1 MIHMGFIEFQ
11 RCDDDDGQMVMTSDF
26 EKKKESEFRGRWLL
40 LLLLGVGGDLI
51 LFSIF
56 LLSKVSIGVTLDWDW
71 EAKKT
76 NQRYV
81 WAMAI
86 YHHSSRFILCR
97 SHSPNL
103 PHVTIFF
110 FFCLHLTKGI
120 YKLILILY
128 VFILLDS
135 QFFYP

>member
-1 MIHMGFIEFQ
+1 MLRGGKHVIPMGFIEFQ

-76 NQRYV
+76 
-81 WAMAI
+81 
-86 YHHSSRFILCR
+86 
-97 SHSPNL
+97 P
-103 PHVTIFF
+103 
-110 FFCLHLTKGI
+110 
-120 YKLILILY
+120 
-128 VFILLDS
+128 
-135 QFFYP
+135 